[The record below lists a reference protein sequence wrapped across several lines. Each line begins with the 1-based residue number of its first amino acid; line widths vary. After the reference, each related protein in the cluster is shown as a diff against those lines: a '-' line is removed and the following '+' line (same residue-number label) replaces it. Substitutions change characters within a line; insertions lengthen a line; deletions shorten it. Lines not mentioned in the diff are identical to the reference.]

1 MHAPTEVP
9 SERRQHLVDT
19 AVRLFYADG
28 FHATG
33 IDKILKEAGVA
44 KMTLYKHFKTK
55 EELILAA
62 LRRRDEL
69 WMNWFIAA
77 VETRAS
83 APAQRLLAIFDAL
96 QDWFDGRGPNPK
108 FHGCAF
114 INVAA
119 EYADCDHPIH
129 AVAAEHKR
137 SVSAQILRWTTAA
150 GAANPEL
157 LASQLLLLS
166 EGAIVLRHVANDHSA
181 AATARRTAEKLL
193 FS

>member
-1 MHAPTEVP
+1 MNNKSEIS
-9 SERRQHLVDT
+9 SERRQHLIDT
-19 AVRLFYADG
+19 ALRLFYAEG

-33 IDKILKEAGVA
+33 IDKILKESGVA

-55 EELILAA
+55 EDLILAA

-69 WMNWFIAA
+69 WMAWFTSA
-77 VETRAS
+77 VETRAT
-83 APAQRLLAIFDAL
+83 APTQRLLAIFDAL
-96 QDWFDGRGPNPK
+96 EDWFTGRGPNPK

-137 SVSAQILRWTTAA
+137 NVSAQILRWTTAA
-150 GAANPEL
+150 GAANPQL
-157 LASQLLLLS
+157 LAAQLSLLT
-166 EGAIVLRHVANDHSA
+166 EGAITLRHVANDTTA
-181 AATARRTAEKLL
+181 ADVARRTAEKLL